1 MLYKKLYKNI
11 SVVALGTALFSLP
24 VFTACESDVVDLEP
38 VDKFSE
44 LTAYGT
50 EERCELAVVGA
61 YDAAQCGMYVD
72 PNDFGWA
79 RGYPFGAASILQGEM
94 RGEDMNLTAQFY
106 DYTYSATYNLTTA
119 NNVAMWETSFE
130 AINRYN
136 TVYAGIEG
144 AVAAG
149 VITEEKGN
157 QYKGECLFLRA
168 LTYHNL
174 MIHYAL
180 PYNVEGNN
188 NYGMPIYTKAV
199 NDPSQLAEQ
208 QSIGRSTVKETYDQ
222 ILSDLNN
229 AESMLPDII
238 DADKI
243 GRASKGAAIA
253 LKTRVYLHMR
263 DWNNVV
269 TEAKKLEGGR
279 FILET
284 NPATPFVSYK
294 DNQESIFSIP
304 NDSQDNGSV
313 NGAMSAMMSAREGG
327 RAMCPTSPT
336 LYNSKF
342 WKGDD
347 KRRNLVLYRASDD
360 YYFCDKY
367 QNPQTREE
375 YAPILR
381 YAEVLLNEAEA
392 AARAGDKTLA
402 LEKLN
407 QVRDRS
413 LADPATQTYKAGDFA
428 NTKALVEAILWERRI
443 EFQGEGRRCPFDL
456 VNLAGGAGATYV
468 ARGSVYHAMQTK
480 NYIKHAIEHKGFS
493 VVECLSTCPTYYGR
507 RNKIGDAVS
516 MMERLRDD
524 CTMLKPGV
532 TEYDKPFVIG
542 EFVNKEAKEYT
553 EAYDEVIMK
562 AGGKK

>member
-144 AVAAG
+144 AVAAS

-208 QSIGRSTVKETYDQ
+208 QSIGRSTVT
-222 ILSDLNN
+222 I
-229 AESMLPDII
+229 
-238 DADKI
+238 
-243 GRASKGAAIA
+243 
-253 LKTRVYLHMR
+253 
-263 DWNNVV
+263 
-269 TEAKKLEGGR
+269 
-279 FILET
+279 
-284 NPATPFVSYK
+284 
-294 DNQESIFSIP
+294 
-304 NDSQDNGSV
+304 
-313 NGAMSAMMSAREGG
+313 
-327 RAMCPTSPT
+327 
-336 LYNSKF
+336 
-342 WKGDD
+342 
-347 KRRNLVLYRASDD
+347 
-360 YYFCDKY
+360 
-367 QNPQTREE
+367 
-375 YAPILR
+375 R
-381 YAEVLLNEAEA
+381 Y
-392 AARAGDKTLA
+392 
-402 LEKLN
+402 
-407 QVRDRS
+407 
-413 LADPATQTYKAGDFA
+413 
-428 NTKALVEAILWERRI
+428 
-443 EFQGEGRRCPFDL
+443 
-456 VNLAGGAGATYV
+456 
-468 ARGSVYHAMQTK
+468 
-480 NYIKHAIEHKGFS
+480 
-493 VVECLSTCPTYYGR
+493 
-507 RNKIGDAVS
+507 
-516 MMERLRDD
+516 
-524 CTMLKPGV
+524 
-532 TEYDKPFVIG
+532 
-542 EFVNKEAKEYT
+542 
-553 EAYDEVIMK
+553 
-562 AGGKK
+562 

>member
-61 YDAAQCGMYVD
+61 YDAAQCGMYINPD
-72 PNDFGWA
+72 DYGWA

-304 NDSQDNGSV
+304 NDSQDNASV

-336 LYNSKF
+336 PLQ
-342 WKGDD
+342 
-347 KRRNLVLYRASDD
+347 L
-360 YYFCDKY
+360 
-367 QNPQTREE
+367 Q
-375 YAPILR
+375 IL
-381 YAEVLLNEAEA
+381 
-392 AARAGDKTLA
+392 
-402 LEKLN
+402 
-407 QVRDRS
+407 
-413 LADPATQTYKAGDFA
+413 
-428 NTKALVEAILWERRI
+428 ER
-443 EFQGEGRRCPFDL
+443 G
-456 VNLAGGAGATYV
+456 
-468 ARGSVYHAMQTK
+468 
-480 NYIKHAIEHKGFS
+480 
-493 VVECLSTCPTYYGR
+493 
-507 RNKIGDAVS
+507 
-516 MMERLRDD
+516 
-524 CTMLKPGV
+524 
-532 TEYDKPFVIG
+532 
-542 EFVNKEAKEYT
+542 
-553 EAYDEVIMK
+553 
-562 AGGKK
+562 

>member
-304 NDSQDNGSV
+304 NDSQDNASV

-381 YAEVLLNEAEA
+381 YAEVLLN
-392 AARAGDKTLA
+392 
-402 LEKLN
+402 
-407 QVRDRS
+407 
-413 LADPATQTYKAGDFA
+413 
-428 NTKALVEAILWERRI
+428 
-443 EFQGEGRRCPFDL
+443 
-456 VNLAGGAGATYV
+456 
-468 ARGSVYHAMQTK
+468 
-480 NYIKHAIEHKGFS
+480 
-493 VVECLSTCPTYYGR
+493 
-507 RNKIGDAVS
+507 
-516 MMERLRDD
+516 
-524 CTMLKPGV
+524 
-532 TEYDKPFVIG
+532 
-542 EFVNKEAKEYT
+542 
-553 EAYDEVIMK
+553 
-562 AGGKK
+562 

>member
-44 LTAYGT
+44 LTAYEI

-304 NDSQDNGSV
+304 NDSQDNASV

-413 LADPATQTYKAGDFA
+413 LADPATQTYKASDFA

-443 EFQGEGRRCPFDL
+443 EFQGEGRRWEDIHRLAADDL
-456 VNLAGGAGATYV
+456 LPSGGIPAKIEYNNVKNQGAFVVGGEVKAEWFGNSKQFIPYTDKRFIWPIPLNDILRNPTLAAQQNAGW
-468 ARGSVYHAMQTK
+468 
-480 NYIKHAIEHKGFS
+480 
-493 VVECLSTCPTYYGR
+493 
-507 RNKIGDAVS
+507 
-516 MMERLRDD
+516 
-524 CTMLKPGV
+524 
-532 TEYDKPFVIG
+532 
-542 EFVNKEAKEYT
+542 
-553 EAYDEVIMK
+553 
-562 AGGKK
+562 